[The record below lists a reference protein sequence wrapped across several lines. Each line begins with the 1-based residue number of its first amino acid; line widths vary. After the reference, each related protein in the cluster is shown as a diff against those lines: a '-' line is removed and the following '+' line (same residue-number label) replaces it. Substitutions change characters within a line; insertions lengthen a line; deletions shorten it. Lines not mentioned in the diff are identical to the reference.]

1 MTSTTN
7 FIVELSGA
15 RRSQSRDANRRTPG
29 AGNALFGLCD
39 AFLRRARVGLLMLAA
54 LHASA
59 VDAAQPPAS
68 DPVAEALRA
77 RLDQLIVSDGGS
89 SQSLHFAAPDV
100 LERFYEKRGFEP
112 AWDDARARAFIAIV
126 RDAPSHGLSPADY
139 LIDALDALPPPS
151 TLTDTERIDA
161 DLTLT
166 EAFLRYAYH
175 RRFGKVDPHMLDP
188 SWNYARNVLNPF
200 AALERI
206 LAAPDLGAQLEEEVG
221 HGPMYESMRIVLA
234 RYKGYAANGGW
245 RAVPAGPTLKPDGN
259 DARVPA
265 LRARLAAEGFAAQT
279 SAQPN
284 AYDDALVAA
293 VRAFQTHHGLN
304 ADGVVGART
313 LEELNVSAAALV
325 DRLRVNLERLRW
337 VLVERAPRFVG
348 INIAGFR
355 VYYVE
360 DDHPLW
366 TARAVVGKPFRE
378 TPVFR
383 ADMKYLV
390 LNPDW
395 TVPPTILRQDALP
408 AIRRDVHYLKRQN
421 MDVIDRNGRI
431 VDPSTI
437 DWAHVTARTFPY
449 LLRQRPGPTNA
460 LGRIKFMFPNPHAVF
475 LHDTPSRELFQ
486 REVRLFSS
494 GCIRVEH
501 PFELADILLKDDP
514 RWTPDVVRA
523 TVDSGVTQ
531 TVSLPHPIPVLVL
544 YLTAVAFDDGRDFSF
559 YGDVYGRDRA
569 VLDALNAGFV
579 YSPPKGL

>member
-1 MTSTTN
+1 M
-7 FIVELSGA
+7 LY
-15 RRSQSRDANRRTPG
+15 
-29 AGNALFGLCD
+29 
-39 AFLRRARVGLLMLAA
+39 AFVAIFALAA
-54 LHASA
+54 P
-59 VDAAQPPAS
+59 AADRPPT
-68 DPVAEALRA
+68 DPVAEALRQ
-77 RLDQLIVSDGGS
+77 RLEQLIASDGAS
-89 SQSLHFAAPDV
+89 NQRLHFAAPDV
-100 LERFYEKRGFEP
+100 LERFYQKRAFAP

-126 RDAPSHGLSPADY
+126 RDAPSHGLSPGDY
-139 LIDALDALPPPS
+139 LIGLLDPLPPLS
-151 TLTDTERIDA
+151 TLTDNERIDA

-175 RRFGKVDPHMLDP
+175 RRFGKVDPYALDTT
-188 SWNYARNVLNPF
+188 WNYARNVIDPF

-206 LAAPDLGAQLEEEVG
+206 LDAQDFAAQLEQEVG

-234 RYKGYAANGGW
+234 RYKGYAATGW
-245 RAVPAGPTLKPDGN
+245 RAVPAGATLKPGAT

-265 LRARLAAEGFAAQT
+265 LRARLAAEGFVAHR
-279 SAQPN
+279 SDPPN
-284 AYDDALVAA
+284 AYDDALVVA
-293 VRAFQTHHGLN
+293 VQAFQTHHGLN
-304 ADGVVGART
+304 ADGVVGVRT
-313 LEELNVSAAALV
+313 LDEMNVPAAALV
-325 DRLRVNLERLRW
+325 DRLRINLERLRW
-337 VLVERAPRFVG
+337 VLVERAPKFVG

-360 DDHPLW
+360 DDHLLW

-395 TVPPTILRQDALP
+395 TVPPTILRQDKLP
-408 AIRRDVHYLKRQN
+408 AIRRDVRYLEREN
-421 MDVIDRNGRI
+421 MDVVDRDGRI
-431 VDPSTI
+431 VDPATI
-437 DWAHVTARTFPY
+437 DWKHVTIRTFPY

-486 REVRLFSS
+486 RETRLFSS

-501 PFELADILLKDDP
+501 PFELANILLKDDP
-514 RWTPDVVRA
+514 RWTPEVVQD
-523 TVDSGVTQ
+523 TVDSGVTT
-531 TVSLPHPIPVLVL
+531 TVSLPHPVPVLVL

-559 YGDVYGRDRA
+559 YSDVYDRDRA

>member
-1 MTSTTN
+1 M
-7 FIVELSGA
+7 FVALS
-15 RRSQSRDANRRTPG
+15 
-29 AGNALFGLCD
+29 F
-39 AFLRRARVGLLMLAA
+39 
-54 LHASA
+54 A
-59 VDAAQPPAS
+59 VDAAPPPAS
-68 DPVAEALRA
+68 DPVAETLRE
-77 RLDQLIVSDGGS
+77 RLDQLIAGDGAAP
-89 SQSLHFAAPDV
+89 QPLHFAAPDV
-100 LERFYEKRGFEP
+100 LQRFYEKRAFAP
-112 AWDDARARAFIAIV
+112 AWDDARARTFIAIV
-126 RDAPSHGLSPADY
+126 RDAPSHGLSSADY

-175 RRFGKVDPHMLDP
+175 RRFGKVDPYALDT

-206 LAAPDLGAQLEEEVG
+206 LAAPDLAAQIEEEVG
-221 HGPMYESMRIVLA
+221 HGPMYESMRIVLV
-234 RYKGYAANGGW
+234 RYKVYASNGGW
-245 RAVPAGPTLKPDGN
+245 HAVPGGPTLKPGAT

-265 LRARLAAEGFAAQT
+265 LRARLAAEDFVAQR
-279 SAQPN
+279 SGQPN
-284 AYDDALVAA
+284 TYDDALVTA
-293 VRAFQTHHGLN
+293 VQSFQAHHGLN

-313 LEELNVSAAALV
+313 LDEMNVSAAALV
-325 DRLRVNLERLRW
+325 DRIRVNLERLRW

-360 DDHPLW
+360 DDHLSW

-395 TVPPTILRQDALP
+395 TVPPTILEQDALP
-408 AIRRDVHYLKRQN
+408 AIRRDVHYLERQN
-421 MDVIDRNGRI
+421 MDVIGRNGRVI
-431 VDPSTI
+431 DPSTI
-437 DWAHVTARTFPY
+437 DWPHVTARTFPY
-449 LLRQRPGPTNA
+449 VLRQRPGPTNA

-501 PFELADILLKDDP
+501 PFELADILLEGDP
-514 RWTPDVVRA
+514 RWTPDVVRE
-523 TVDSGVTQ
+523 TVDSGVTK
-531 TVSLPHPIPVLVL
+531 TVSLARPIPVLVL
-544 YLTAVAFDDGRDFSF
+544 YLTAVAFDDGREFSF
-559 YGDVYGRDRA
+559 FRDVYDRDRA